1 MNINSSEFSCL
12 KFLLLV
18 NEKSFQLIFYWHQ
31 SQSENLLFQTCLN
44 ICDEK
49 YIFPAEKACIHTNV
63 RESVIW
69 LSGKLEP

>member
-1 MNINSSEFSCL
+1 MNISSSEFSCL

-31 SQSENLLFQTCLN
+31 SQSENLLFQTCPN

-49 YIFPAEKACIHTNV
+49 YIFPAEKACIHVYKCT
-63 RESVIW
+63 RECDLVVW
-69 LSGKLEP
+69 QT